1 MPKFELV
8 SKYQPTGDQPFAIK
22 QLTDGLK
29 AGVREQTLLGV
40 TGSGKTFTMANLIQN
55 VQKPTL
61 ILAHNKTL
69 AAQLYAEFR
78 EFFPKNEVHYFV
90 SYFDYYQPEAYIAST
105 DTYIE
110 KDSAINDEIDR
121 LRHAATVALLTRP
134 DTIVVASVSCIYGI
148 GSPDHYTEM
157 SLALVKI
164 DGQWRVSGASNWW
177 TSDAG
182 SLALSEAEASLAGR
196 GEILLREEQSLPSLV
211 NFNTQ
216 DASTLSQ
223 QNFIK
228 YLIAMQYH
236 RNDLAFERGNFRV
249 MGDTVDLFPASGE
262 WAFRFEFGFD
272 TLETV
277 RIIDPLTAETREK
290 PDRIH
295 IFPNTHY
302 ATPKDQL
309 EKALVGIQ
317 SEFDERLKYF
327 EKHEKFLEAQRLSQR
342 TKYDLEMLKETGFV
356 KGIENYSRHLDGR
369 KAGQPPATLIDFF
382 PKDFLLLVD
391 ESHMTLP
398 QVRGM
403 YNGDHARKMTLVEYG
418 FRLPSALDNRPLT
431 FPEFQKHINQA
442 VYVSATPGPYELEN
456 SPEPAQQ
463 VIRPTGLLDPEI
475 EVRGSEGQ
483 IDNLMEEID
492 KRIAKGQRTLVTT
505 LTKRMAEDLT
515 DYLKERDVKVAYIHS
530 DIDTLERGDILRDLR
545 AGVYDVLVGINLLR
559 EGLDLP
565 EVSLVAILDA
575 DKEGFLRS
583 ESALIQ
589 TIGRAARHVDGH
601 VIMYADNITESM
613 EKAISET
620 NRRREIQQQYNI
632 EHNITPH
639 SVKKE
644 ISAGLRAIIPEK
656 EEKASLDLKRIPPE
670 ELPSLIKELRSQMQL
685 AAANLDFEK
694 AAMLRDQIAEIEGT
708 KAESK
713 IKKH

>member
-8 SKYQPTGDQPFAIK
+8 SKYQPTGDQPAAIE
-22 QLTDGLK
+22 QLTAGL
-29 AGVREQTLLGV
+29 AANVREQTLLGV
-40 TGSGKTFTMANLIQN
+40 TGSGKTFTMANVIQN
-55 VQKPTL
+55 YQRPTL

-69 AAQLYAEFR
+69 AAQLYSEFR

-157 SLALVKI
+157 SLALVKNNGI
-164 DGQWRVSGASNWW
+164 WQI
-177 TSDAG
+177 AG
-182 SLALSEAEASLAGR
+182 SDDRWAGIANED
-196 GEILLREEQSLPSLV
+196 GNGIFSPKQLV
-211 NFNTQ
+211 NSLTQ
-216 DASTLSQ
+216 ADGSLSQ
-223 QNFIK
+223 QNFLI
-228 YLIAMQYH
+228 YLVAMQYH

-262 WAFRFEFGFD
+262 WGYRFEFGFD
-272 TLETV
+272 SLETV

-290 PDRIH
+290 PERIH

-302 ATPKDQL
+302 ATPKDQI
-309 EKALVGIQ
+309 ERAVQGIEH
-317 SEFDERLKYF
+317 EFKERMKYF
-327 EKHEKFLEAQRLSQR
+327 EKHDKFLEMQRLSQR
-342 TKYDLEMLKETGFV
+342 TKYDIEMLRETGFV

-369 KAGQPPATLIDFF
+369 RPGQPPATLIDFF
-382 PKDFLLLVD
+382 PEDFLLLVD

-403 YNGDHARKMTLVEYG
+403 YNGDHARKTTLVDYG
-418 FRLPSALDNRPLT
+418 FRLPSALDNRPLIFT
-431 FPEFQKHINQA
+431 EFQSHIKHAI
-442 VYVSATPGPYELEN
+442 YVSATPGPYELEH

-463 VIRPTGLLDPEI
+463 VIRPTGLLDPEV
-475 EVRGSEGQ
+475 EVRPSEGQ
-483 IDNLMEEID
+483 IDDLMEEID
-492 KRIAKGQRTLVTT
+492 KRIEKKQRVLVTT

-515 DYLKERDVKVAYIHS
+515 DYLKERNIKVAYIHS
-530 DIDTLERGDILRDLR
+530 DVDTLERGDILRDLR

-583 ESALIQ
+583 ESSLIQ
-589 TIGRAARHVDGH
+589 TIGRAARHVEGK
-601 VIMYADNITESM
+601 VIMYADHVTESM
-613 EKAISET
+613 HKAIEET
-620 NRRREIQQQYNI
+620 IRRREIQEKYNK
-632 EHNITPH
+632 EHNITPR
-639 SVKKE
+639 SVAKE
-644 ISAGLRAIIPEK
+644 IGLGLRAIIPEK
-656 EEKASLDLKRIPPE
+656 EQEAKLDLKRVPKE
-670 ELPSLIKELRSQMQL
+670 ELPSLIKELQSQMQL

-694 AAMLRDQIAEIEGT
+694 AAMLRDQIAEVKGEQ
-708 KAESK
+708 
-713 IKKH
+713 KKGKKVKK

>member
-1 MPKFELV
+1 MPKFKLE
-8 SKYQPTGDQPFAIK
+8 SKYQPTGDQPSAIK
-22 QLTDGLK
+22 QLTDGIL
-29 AGVREQTLLGV
+29 AGTHEQTLLGV
-40 TGSGKTFTMANLIQN
+40 TGSGKTFTMANIIQN
-55 VQKPTL
+55 VQRPTL

-78 EFFPKNEVHYFV
+78 EFFPHNEVHYFV

-121 LRHAATVALLTRP
+121 LRHGATEALLTRR
-134 DTIVVASVSCIYGI
+134 DVIIVASVSCIYGI
-148 GSPDHYTEM
+148 GSPEFYEAM
-157 SLALVKI
+157 SLPLWQEKGEWIDSEKHGINQLDFIRTLV
-164 DGQWRVSGASNWW
+164 G
-177 TSDAG
+177 
-182 SLALSEAEASLAGR
+182 
-196 GEILLREEQSLPSLV
+196 
-211 NFNTQ
+211 
-216 DASTLSQ
+216 
-223 QNFIK
+223 
-228 YLIAMQYH
+228 MQYH

-249 MGDTVDLFPASGE
+249 MGDTIDLFPANGE
-262 WAFRFEFGFD
+262 YAYRFEFGFD
-272 TLETV
+272 TLEEV
-277 RIIDPLTAETREK
+277 KIIDPLTFETREK
-290 PDRIH
+290 PDHIH

-309 EKALVGIQ
+309 ERALETIRA
-317 SEFDERLKYF
+317 EFDERLKYF
-327 EKHEKFLEAQRLSQR
+327 EKHQKYLEAQRLSQR

-369 KAGQPPATLIDFF
+369 KPGQPPSTLLDFF
-382 PKDFLLLVD
+382 PKDWLLIVD

-403 YNGDHARKMTLVEYG
+403 YNGDHARKMNLVEYG

-431 FPEFQKHINQA
+431 YGEFQKHINQA
-442 VYVSATPGPYELEN
+442 IYVSATPGEYELEV
-456 SPEPAQQ
+456 SPKPAEQ

-475 EVRGSEGQ
+475 EVRPSDGQ
-483 IDNLMEEID
+483 IDDLMEEID
-492 KRIAKGQRTLVTT
+492 QRIAKGQRTLITT

-515 DYLKERDVKVAYIHS
+515 DHLKERGVKTAYIHS

-589 TIGRAARHVDGH
+589 TIGRAARHEEGK
-601 VIMYADNITESM
+601 VIMYANFITESM

-620 NRRREIQQQYNI
+620 NRRREIQKEYNFK
-632 EHNITPH
+632 HNITPH
-639 SVKKE
+639 SVQKE

-656 EEKASLDLKRIPPE
+656 EKENKLDIKRIPKD
-670 ELPSLIKELRSQMQL
+670 ELPALIKQLSSEMQL
-685 AAANLDFEK
+685 AAANLEFER
-694 AAMLRDQIAEIEGT
+694 AALLRDEIE
-708 KAESK
+708 K
-713 IKKH
+713 IKNFIDGKK

>member
-22 QLTDGLK
+22 QLTDGLR

-69 AAQLYAEFR
+69 AAQLYSEFR

-157 SLALVKI
+157 SLPLIKV
-164 DGQWRVSGASNWW
+164 DGQWRIAGSSNWW
-177 TSDAG
+177 GDVDQEDGNGIFSPKLLVD
-182 SLALSEAEASLAGR
+182 SLTQADSSL
-196 GEILLREEQSLPSLV
+196 
-211 NFNTQ
+211 N
-216 DASTLSQ
+216 Q
-223 QNFIK
+223 QNFLI
-228 YLIAMQYH
+228 YLVAMQYH

-249 MGDTVDLFPASGE
+249 MGDTIDLFPASGE
-262 WAFRFEFGFD
+262 WAYRFEFGFD
-272 TLETV
+272 TLESV
-277 RIIDPLTAETREK
+277 KIIDPLTMETREK
-290 PDRIH
+290 PDRVH

-302 ATPKDQL
+302 ATPRDQL
-309 EKALVGIQ
+309 ERAIAGIEL
-317 SEFDERLKYF
+317 EFAERLKYF
-327 EKHEKFLEAQRLSQR
+327 EKHEKYLEAQRLSQR
-342 TKYDLEMLKETGFV
+342 TKYDLEMLRETGFV

-369 KAGQPPATLIDFF
+369 KAGQPPATLLDFF

-431 FPEFQKHINQA
+431 FPEFQQHVSQA
-442 VYVSATPGPYELEN
+442 VYVSATPGLYELEN
-456 SPEPAQQ
+456 SPKPAEQ

-483 IDNLMEEID
+483 IEDLMEEID
-492 KRIAKGQRTLVTT
+492 YRIATSQRTWVTT

-515 DYLKERDVKVAYIHS
+515 DYLKDRDVKVAYIHS

-545 AGVYDVLVGINLLR
+545 TGVYDVLVGINLLR

-601 VIMYADNITESM
+601 VIMYADHITESM

-620 NRRREIQQQYNI
+620 NRRREIQKQYNI

-656 EEKASLDLKRIPPE
+656 AEADSLDLKRIPDE

-694 AAMLRDQIAEIEGT
+694 AAMLRDQIEEIEGH
-708 KAESK
+708 KASK
-713 IKKH
+713 KGKK